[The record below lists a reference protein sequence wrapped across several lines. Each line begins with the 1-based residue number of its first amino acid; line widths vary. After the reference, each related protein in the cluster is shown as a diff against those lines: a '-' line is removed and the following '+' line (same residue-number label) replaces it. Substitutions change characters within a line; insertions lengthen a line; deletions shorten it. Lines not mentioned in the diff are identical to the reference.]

1 MTFPQLQEARIQRQA
16 RQELVAELSTA
27 AQANGLYCWQTWRVA
42 NLDQTQCTKLTA
54 DIRTLLDKGFSQ
66 AEVSKI
72 INKPTRSITHVV
84 APWDNPELT
93 EKTTKTTVEILA
105 DLQAD
110 GDGEGSRQLADQK
123 KRKEKITTIK
133 SPTNTTDTSSRNVS
147 ASSSVTAVTRKR
159 WFLLEHLPV
168 ERIALVES
176 TMRELK
182 EDPHKE
188 KKRVAALEVQVGKQQ
203 NEIKAK
209 KLLFLYT

>member
-105 DLQAD
+105 DLQA
-110 GDGEGSRQLADQK
+110 
-123 KRKEKITTIK
+123 
-133 SPTNTTDTSSRNVS
+133 
-147 ASSSVTAVTRKR
+147 AVTRKR
-159 WFLLEHLPV
+159 WFLLERLPV

>member
-84 APWDNPELT
+84 ARWDKPELT
-93 EKTTKTTVEILA
+93 EKTMKTTVEILA
-105 DLQAD
+105 DLQAEEK
-110 GDGEGSRQLADQK
+110 GK
-123 KRKEKITTIK
+123 KITTIK

-159 WFLLEHLPV
+159 WFLLERLPV

-209 KLLFLYT
+209 KLLFLYR

>member
-1 MTFPQLQEARIQRQA
+1 M
-16 RQELVAELSTA
+16 
-27 AQANGLYCWQTWRVA
+27 
-42 NLDQTQCTKLTA
+42 
-54 DIRTLLDKGFSQ
+54 
-66 AEVSKI
+66 
-72 INKPTRSITHVV
+72 
-84 APWDNPELT
+84 
-93 EKTTKTTVEILA
+93 
-105 DLQAD
+105 
-110 GDGEGSRQLADQK
+110 

-159 WFLLEHLPV
+159 WFLLERLPV

-209 KLLFLYT
+209 KLLFLYR

>member
-105 DLQAD
+105 DLQAEEK
-110 GDGEGSRQLADQK
+110 GK
-123 KRKEKITTIK
+123 KITTIK

-159 WFLLEHLPV
+159 WFLLERLPV

-209 KLLFLYT
+209 KLLFLYR

>member
-84 APWDNPELT
+84 ARWDNPELT
-93 EKTTKTTVEILA
+93 EKTMKTTVEILA
-105 DLQAD
+105 DLQAGGMQSAVVLD
-110 GDGEGSRQLADQK
+110 TPLSNKSLRQ
-123 KRKEKITTIK
+123 
-133 SPTNTTDTSSRNVS
+133 P
-147 ASSSVTAVTRKR
+147 
-159 WFLLEHLPV
+159 
-168 ERIALVES
+168 
-176 TMRELK
+176 
-182 EDPHKE
+182 
-188 KKRVAALEVQVGKQQ
+188 
-203 NEIKAK
+203 
-209 KLLFLYT
+209 

>member
-84 APWDNPELT
+84 ARWDKPELT
-93 EKTTKTTVEILA
+93 EKTMKTTVEILA
-105 DLQAD
+105 DLQAEEK
-110 GDGEGSRQLADQK
+110 GK
-123 KRKEKITTIK
+123 KITTIK

-159 WFLLEHLPV
+159 WFLLERLPV

-182 EDPHKE
+182 EDAHKE

-209 KLLFLYT
+209 KLLFLYR